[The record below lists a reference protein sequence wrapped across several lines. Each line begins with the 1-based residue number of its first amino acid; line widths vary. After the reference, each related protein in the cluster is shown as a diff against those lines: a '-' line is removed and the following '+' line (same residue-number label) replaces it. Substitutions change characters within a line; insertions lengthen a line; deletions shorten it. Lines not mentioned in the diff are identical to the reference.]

1 MTGCRIRE
9 VGDAA
14 LVMECPPAIDTAVNT
29 RVLSV
34 ARSMAG
40 RGVRGVLDVLPTFHA
55 VAVHFDPVVANIGDV
70 RSALERAIGEPVEE
84 VVGAAVDVPV
94 VYGGDAG
101 PDLVDVA
108 RAAGLTPEA
117 VVERHAA
124 AEYRVYMM
132 GFLPGFAYLA
142 SVDPSIAVPRR
153 ATPRLRVAA
162 GSVGIAGLQTGI
174 YPFDSPGGWQIIGR
188 TMLPMFDRSRTPPA
202 RLAPGDRVRFVPVST
217 GAIEQEEARP
227 GSSEPH
233 SSADHR
239 GARDR
244 GLTVVTPGLLTTI
257 QDEGRWGYQHL
268 GVPVS
273 GALDRVSHRRANL
286 LVGNDPGAATLEVT
300 LAGPELRLDA
310 DTVVA
315 IGGADLE
322 ASLDGRRVP
331 TDAPVRAPSHSVL
344 RFGARRAGGRAYVA
358 FAGGL
363 AVSPVLGSRSTHVRT
378 RMGGIAGRALKAGDW
393 LAFGEASPHAAV
405 GIDPPVRMGT
415 GARLRVVPGPHE
427 EYFPASAFE
436 ILTSSR
442 FVVTPESDRMGYRL
456 SADRPI
462 PRRIEPELIS
472 GATFTGALQVPESG
486 RPILLMAD
494 RATTGGYPQIAVVIS
509 ADLPIAGQLVPGDWV
524 EFDLCSM
531 TDARAA
537 AASAIASRRGAAGR
551 DVDGS

>member
-14 LVMECPPAIDTAVNT
+14 LVMECPPAIDSAVNA

-55 VAVHFDPVVANIGDV
+55 VAVHFDPGVANVGDV

-84 VVGAAVDVPV
+84 VVGAAFDVPV

-101 PDLVDVA
+101 PDLADVA
-108 RAAGLTPEA
+108 RSAGLTPEA

-132 GFLPGFAYLA
+132 GFLPGFAYMA

-188 TMLPMFDRSRTPPA
+188 TMLPMFDRSRVPPA
-202 RLAPGDRVRFVPVST
+202 LLAPGDRVRFMPVST
-217 GAIEQEEARP
+217 DAREHEEARS
-227 GSSEPH
+227 GSVEPQ
-233 SSADHR
+233 SSAGHR

-244 GLTVVTPGLLTTI
+244 GLTVVKPGLLTTI

-286 LVGNDPGAATLEVT
+286 LVGNAPGAATLEVT
-300 LAGPELRLDA
+300 LAGPELRLEA

-315 IGGADLE
+315 IAGADLE
-322 ASLDGRRVP
+322 ASLDGRRVS
-331 TDAPVRAPSHSVL
+331 TDAPVRAPSSSVL

-363 AVSPVLGSRSTHVRT
+363 AVPPVLGSRSTHVRT
-378 RMGGIAGRALKAGDW
+378 RMGGIAGRALQAGDW

-405 GIDPPVRMGT
+405 GIDPPVRMGA

-427 EYFPASAFE
+427 AYFPASAFE

-462 PRRIEPELIS
+462 PRRIERELIS

-494 RATTGGYPQIAVVIS
+494 RATTGGYPQMAVVIG
-509 ADLPIAGQLVPGDWV
+509 ADLPLAGQLVPGDWV

-537 AASAIASRRGAAGR
+537 AASVMASRRGAAGR